1 MNHRRTLWT
10 LYGINLLDSIGVW
23 FYLPL
28 LPIFLGRR
36 GGSAALVGLVFAA
49 GLLANALIRYPAGW
63 AADRYGTKSVLIVS
77 MGATALL
84 FLAYLLPLPLGAF
97 VALRFLQ
104 GLASGAYWP
113 AANGLIAEITPRA
126 ERGRAFGY
134 MQSTNL
140 AGMIIGPGIG
150 GLIALLN
157 FGVVFTAA
165 AVATGVTVVFL
176 AGMRNV
182 RAHETVEVPTH
193 VLQVTRRL
201 LPLLLLGLGTSYMI
215 GTYDTIWP
223 LYMTY
228 RGANTFAV
236 GLSFMAFALPAMF
249 ASGIAGTLGDRFGA
263 RRFIV
268 ISLLATALFAAL
280 YPFIASV
287 PWLIGMGLLEGTS
300 SISGMPILVAEV
312 SRVSEAHEQGRTQG
326 LFQTVQTA
334 IQIVG
339 ALAGG
344 SLFTA
349 SPTAAFLAITAAC
362 LFSVATAFI
371 RLPLGQSSSPAGV
384 VNERG

>member
-10 LYGINLLDSIGVW
+10 LYAINLLNAIGLW
-23 FYLPL
+23 FFLPL
-28 LPIFLGRR
+28 LPIFLGRK
-36 GGSAALVGLVFAA
+36 GGSAALVGVVFAA

-63 AADRYGTKSVLIVS
+63 ATDRYGTKSVLIAS
-77 MGATALL
+77 MTATALL
-84 FLAYLLPLPLGAF
+84 FLGYLLPLPLGAF
-97 VALRFLQ
+97 VALRFLH

-113 AANGLIAEITPRA
+113 AANGLIAEVTPRA

-140 AGMIIGPGIG
+140 AGMIVGPGVG

-157 FGVVFTAA
+157 LGVVFAVAA
-165 AVATGVTVVFL
+165 AASAVAVVFL
-176 AGMRNV
+176 AGLRNV
-182 RAHETVEVPTH
+182 RAHETVVVPTH

-201 LPLLLLGLGTSYMI
+201 LPLILLGLGTSYMS

-249 ASGIAGTLGDRFGA
+249 ASGIAGAFGDRFGP

-268 ISLLATALFAAL
+268 MSLLATAAFAAL
-280 YPFIASV
+280 YPFITSV

-312 SRVSEAHEQGRTQG
+312 SRASEAHEQGRTQG
-326 LFQTVQTA
+326 VFQTVQTV
-334 IQIVG
+334 IQIIG

-344 SLFTA
+344 SLFTV

-362 LFSVATAFI
+362 LISVATGFG
-371 RLPLGQSSSPAGV
+371 RWPLAQSGDPSGV
-384 VNERG
+384 VKERA